1 MRWRT
6 RLRDVRTRLL
16 LAVLAAV
23 TVALAAATIGFN
35 LLLAYANADDADSLL
50 RQRAEAERAQIAI
63 VKGRIRLEETFGE
76 SIGDS
81 HIWIFEGGRAIEQ
94 PRSHPLTTAAAL
106 ELVGGTSRFATVKQT
121 HERLYA
127 LPIVVNGHRYGTIVA
142 GLSLSP
148 YEQTERSVLLAS
160 LAFATVVLLVS
171 WGAAHWLLRAA
182 LEPVAEMTAQ
192 AEAWSEQ
199 DLHRRFAK
207 GEPYDDLSRLAFTLD
222 RLLDRIAAS
231 LRHERLFSAELSH
244 ELRTPLAKVTAE
256 AELALRRTR
265 TSEEYRSALE
275 VILTSAR
282 HIDRIVDTLFA
293 AARQEAAPRG
303 FADAGAVARAAV
315 ESISPPAGDHRI
327 ELALDAEQPLRI
339 GVDADLA
346 ERILY
351 PVLDNA
357 CRYGRSNVTLSV
369 ARDDGSVLF
378 TVTDD
383 GPGVPGDELESIFEP
398 AARGT
403 AGRNAGPSAGLGLAL
418 ARRLA
423 RSVSG
428 DVQAAPSTDG
438 GRFVVRLPTV

>member
-1 MRWRT
+1 MKGPS

-35 LLLAYANADDADSLL
+35 LLLVYANADDADSLL
-50 RQRAEAERAQIAI
+50 RQRADAERAQIAV
-63 VKGRIRLEETFGE
+63 VKGRIHLEETFGE
-76 SIGDS
+76 SVGDS
-81 HIWIFEGGRAIEQ
+81 HIWIFEKGRAIEQ
-94 PRSHPLTTAAAL
+94 PRAHPLTTAAAL
-106 ELVGGTSRFATVKQT
+106 ELVGEPSRFTTVKQT
-121 HERLYA
+121 HERLYS
-127 LPIVVNGHRYGTIVA
+127 LPIKVGRQRYGTIVA

-148 YEQTERSVLLAS
+148 YEQTERSALLAS
-160 LAFATVVLLVS
+160 LAFAAVLLLVS
-171 WGAAHWLLRAA
+171 WGAARWLLRSA
-182 LEPVAEMTAQ
+182 LEPVAEMTVQ
-192 AEAWSEQ
+192 AEAWSEK
-199 DLHRRFAK
+199 DLDRRFAK

-231 LRHERLFSAELSH
+231 LRHERRFSAELSH

-265 TSEEYRSALE
+265 EPDEYRRALE
-275 VILTSAR
+275 VILTNAR

-303 FADAGAVARAAV
+303 LADAGAVARAAV
-315 ESISPPAGDHRI
+315 ESCAPMAGGHRI
-327 ELALDAEQPLRI
+327 ELALDSEPLRI

-357 CRYGRSNVTLSV
+357 CRYGHSNVKLSV

-383 GPGVPGDELESIFEP
+383 GPGVPGHELETIFEP
-398 AARGT
+398 AARGA
-403 AGRNAGPSAGLGLAL
+403 AGRSAGPSAGLGLAL

-428 DVQAAPSTDG
+428 DVQAAESDNG
-438 GRFVVRLPTV
+438 GRFVVRLPTA